1 MSRAVELVRSL
12 GNCQQPVPT
21 SCPRGGKH
29 LSLSTGVCQY
39 LQPCCQVFLTWVVN
53 FSTAGMAAVVKKKYS
68 ILMCVPS
75 MRGRKYLQN

>member
-1 MSRAVELVRSL
+1 MCRAVELVRSL
-12 GNCQQPVPT
+12 GNCQQPVST

-53 FSTAGMAAVVKKKYS
+53 FSTAVVAAVVKKKNT
-68 ILMCVPS
+68 PF
-75 MRGRKYLQN
+75 